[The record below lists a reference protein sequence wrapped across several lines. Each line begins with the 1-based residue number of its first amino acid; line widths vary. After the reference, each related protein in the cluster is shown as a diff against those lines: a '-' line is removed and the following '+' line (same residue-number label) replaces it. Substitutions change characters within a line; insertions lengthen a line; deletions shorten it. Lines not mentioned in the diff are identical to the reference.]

1 MESNRKDDISA
12 GFQASESAS
21 YLFSIAFQQD
31 RNTNIATPYSQ
42 RIVSSGYQT
51 IPIICICRLF
61 LATLIHATRKPG
73 EALDSPWTTATHR
86 YSAKSTF
93 YKGNID
99 NVRHSTTV
107 PYIYHNNPRRPSPK
121 GLLTDNI
128 IAAHI
133 KMRYF
138 LLLSLL
144 SEKTDSV
151 KHSHIALFLPD

>member
-21 YLFSIAFQQD
+21 YLFSIALQQG

-42 RIVSSGYQT
+42 RIVSLGYQT

-93 YKGNID
+93 YKGNRDI
-99 NVRHSTTV
+99 VRRSTTV
-107 PYIYHNNPRRPSPK
+107 PYIYHNNHRRSSPED
-121 GLLTDNI
+121 LLTDNI
-128 IAAHI
+128 IAAHT
-133 KMRYF
+133 KMQRF
-138 LLLSLL
+138 HSLPRLSG
-144 SEKTDSV
+144 KTESV
-151 KHSHIALFLPD
+151 KHSRIALFLPE